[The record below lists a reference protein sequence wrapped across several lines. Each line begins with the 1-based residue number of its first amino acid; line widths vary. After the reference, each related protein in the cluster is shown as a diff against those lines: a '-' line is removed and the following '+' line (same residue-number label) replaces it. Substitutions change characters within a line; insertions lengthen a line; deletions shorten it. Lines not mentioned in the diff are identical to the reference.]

1 MWGAESGSQGAL
13 HTVDLPDFSFS
24 PGEYITCVGE
34 YLMTLPQVLTMYNM
48 HRIRPAYLAL
58 HSKFYLNLNLN
69 LPQHLEP
76 YMTSNTPLSRA
87 FRQAVFPGSSS
98 LGSSQSPADFLLGC
112 ISASTC
118 SSYLSYISSIPR
130 LTPTSCRQLAVDIS
144 YLGDILDD
152 LGHPLS
158 PELSSAGALLRLP
171 AESLASESSGHPG
184 RVVAIVTRLRGM
196 GAE

>member
-1 MWGAESGSQGAL
+1 
-13 HTVDLPDFSFS
+13 
-24 PGEYITCVGE
+24 
-34 YLMTLPQVLTMYNM
+34 
-48 HRIRPAYLAL
+48 
-58 HSKFYLNLNLN
+58 
-69 LPQHLEP
+69 
-76 YMTSNTPLSRA
+76 MTSNTPLSRA

-118 SSYLSYISSIPR
+118 SSYLSYISSIPL